1 MTRVILFIIIPL
13 RHDISVDTSYVLTNT
28 RILNQYIVNQNKNPK
43 CLRGFM
49 KSSGFLKYFALF
61 ILNQDCSTINTA
73 EHSRMLQQTMKNTN
87 TRWVGFKT
95 VKVSSIEDDDFNSP
109 SHNLSNLD
117 PIPDS
122 INRREACFH
131 AGYKGEFLFNIRFIY
146 SVRPSPNTFKLN
158 LFKTPGLFLAYP
170 RSKMNVENII
180 TKPIYVA
187 F

>member
-1 MTRVILFIIIPL
+1 M
-13 RHDISVDTSYVLTNT
+13 SYVLTNT
-28 RILNQYIVNQNKNPK
+28 LILNQDTVHQNKNPK
-43 CLRGFM
+43 FLRGFM
-49 KSSGFLKYFALF
+49 KSSGFPKYFSLF
-61 ILNQDCSTINTA
+61 TLNQDCSTINTA
-73 EHSRMLQQTMKNTN
+73 EHNRMLQLTMKNTN

-95 VKVSSIEDDDFNSP
+95 VKVSSIDDDDFNSP

-122 INRREACFH
+122 IIRSEACFH

-170 RSKMNVENII
+170 RGKVIVENCII
-180 TKPIYVA
+180 KPI
-187 F
+187 

>member
-1 MTRVILFIIIPL
+1 M
-13 RHDISVDTSYVLTNT
+13 HISYTYVLTISLYMSYVLTNT
-28 RILNQYIVNQNKNPK
+28 LILNQDIVPQNKNPK
-43 CLRGFM
+43 CLLGFI
-49 KSSGFLKYFALF
+49 KSSGFPNCFPLYH
-61 ILNQDCSTINTA
+61 NCSMINTA
-73 EHSRMLQQTMKNTN
+73 EHNRMLQLTMKNTN

-95 VKVSSIEDDDFNSP
+95 VKVSSIEDDDFSSP
-109 SHNLSNLD
+109 SHNLSNLE

-170 RSKMNVENII
+170 RSKMIVENCII
-180 TKPIYVA
+180 QPI
-187 F
+187 